1 MYDFTFYPC
10 PDQSV
15 PPEGGAHAHISDT
28 ISSPPTSPHEVV
40 SASLLPSKVLL
51 FFNLPLSNGKSRKSH
66 FGALSVFLN
75 GGTLWDPEQLRPYP
89 SSAR

>member
-28 ISSPPTSPHEVV
+28 ISLPPTSPEVV
-40 SASLLPSKVLL
+40 SSFFVAFKVLL

-75 GGTLWDPEQLRPYP
+75 GGTLWDPEQLRLN
-89 SSAR
+89 SAR